1 MTKMKEGFPREL
13 LGHKVIRT
21 RETEITRDFSGSS
34 EVYIIEAVYPNGE
47 LLGKDS
53 EGKKH
58 VFSPE
63 FNDQN
68 WKLFSRVK
76 NVPDNPLNKWKGKK
90 IVRRVPTQILTTKY
104 VDRSYSTPVTLII
117 ASKYHLII
125 EVEGERRILNY
136 LWANPKEWKLAE

>member
-1 MTKMKEGFPREL
+1 MTKMEEGFPREL

-21 RETEITRDFSGSS
+21 RETEITRDFSYSD
-34 EVYIIEAVYPNGE
+34 EVYIIEEVYPNGE

-53 EGKKH
+53 KGKKI
-58 VFSPE
+58 VFSRK
-63 FNDQN
+63 FNDRN

-90 IVRRVPTQILTTKY
+90 IVRTVPALTPTTKHM
-104 VDRSYSTPVTLII
+104 DRSYSTPVTLII